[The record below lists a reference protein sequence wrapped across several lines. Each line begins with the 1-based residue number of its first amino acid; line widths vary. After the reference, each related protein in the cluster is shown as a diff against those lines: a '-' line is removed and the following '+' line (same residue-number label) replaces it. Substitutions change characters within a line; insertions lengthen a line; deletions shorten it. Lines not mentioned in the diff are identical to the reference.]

1 MSSSSSSG
9 GTVKVAV
16 VGAGGIARSV
26 HLPSLS
32 EMEDVQ
38 LVAICD
44 LIPERAKEQAEKWGI
59 PKTYTLMRDMFANED
74 IDAVYCLVEPGSMF
88 HVATLAIEHG
98 YHAFLE
104 KPPGITSY
112 QADSLARKA
121 DKTGKNVMV
130 AFNRRFIPVVRK
142 TKEIVK
148 ATTNKVTQVE
158 GCFFKFG
165 DAAFDKGSLPSFV
178 SDTIHSVDLMRYLSD
193 GDEAVKAAMVVNRY
207 DSEVDNAWNGIC
219 VFDNGATGI
228 IKANYR
234 VGGRVHQFQMHG
246 VGVSA
251 FIDLGMGAQIDV
263 KSRILTHTGA
273 ISYSLAA
280 TGAAKEDSILLD
292 GRELAGSDQFFKFYG
307 YYFEDRH
314 FIDCIKSGETPE
326 TCIQD
331 ARKSV
336 HLVEKFLASQF

>member
-1 MSSSSSSG
+1 MSSSSTSG
-9 GTVKVAV
+9 GEVKVAV

-32 EMEDVQ
+32 EMPDVKI
-38 LVAICD
+38 VAICD
-44 LIPERAKEQAEKWGI
+44 LIPERAREQAEKWGI
-59 PKTYTLMRDMFANED
+59 PKTYTLMREMFANED

-88 HVATLAIEHG
+88 HVASLSIEHG
-98 YHAFLE
+98 YHTMME

-121 DKTGKNVMV
+121 DSMGKHVMV

-142 TKEIVK
+142 TKELVKK
-148 ATTNKVTQVE
+148 ATEKVTQVE

-165 DAAFDKGSLPSFV
+165 DAAFDKGSLCSFV

-193 GDEAVKAAMVVNRY
+193 GNEAKKAAMVVNRY
-207 DSEVDNAWNGIC
+207 DSPVDNAWNGIC
-219 VFDNGATGI
+219 VFDNDVTGI

-251 FIDLGMGAQIDV
+251 FIDLGMGAQVDV

-273 ISYSLAA
+273 ISYSLAS
-280 TGAAKEDSILLD
+280 TGAAKEDSIVLD
-292 GRELAGSDQFFKFYG
+292 GRELAGSNEFYKYYG
-307 YYFEDRH
+307 YYYEDRH
-314 FIDCIKSGETPE
+314 FIDCVKSGETPE

-331 ARKSV
+331 ARLSM

>member
-1 MSSSSSSG
+1 MSNSSASG
-9 GTVKVAV
+9 GEVKVAV

-32 EMEDVQ
+32 EMSDVK

-44 LIPERAKEQAEKWGI
+44 LIPERAQEQAAKWGI
-59 PKTYTLMRDMFANED
+59 PKTYTLMRDMFAHED
-74 IDAVYCLVEPGSMF
+74 IDAVFCLVEPGSMF
-88 HVATLAIEHG
+88 HVASLAIEHG
-98 YHAFLE
+98 YYTMME
-104 KPPGITSY
+104 KPPGITAY

-121 DKTGKNVMV
+121 DRSGKHVMV

-142 TKEIVK
+142 TKEMVK
-148 ATTNKVTQVE
+148 AATKKVTQVE
-158 GCFFKFG
+158 GCFFKYG
-165 DAAFDKGSLPSFV
+165 DPAFDKGALCSFM
-178 SDTIHSVDLMRYLSD
+178 SDTIHSVDLIRYLSD
-193 GDEAVKAAMVVNRY
+193 GKEAKKAAMVINSY
-207 DSEVDNAWNGIC
+207 DSPVDDAWNGIC
-219 VFDNGATGI
+219 VFDNDVTGI

-246 VGVSA
+246 IGVSS

-280 TGAAKEDSILLD
+280 TGAAKEDSVVLD
-292 GRELAGSDQFFKFYG
+292 GRELAGSNDFHKFYG
-307 YYFEDRH
+307 YYAEDRH

-331 ARKSV
+331 ARLSV
-336 HLVEKFLASQF
+336 HLVEKFLANQI

>member
-1 MSSSSSSG
+1 MGSSSASG

-26 HLPSLS
+26 HLPSLC
-32 EMEDVQ
+32 EMPDVNV
-38 LVAICD
+38 VAICD
-44 LIPERAKEQAEKWGI
+44 LIPQRAKEQAEKWGI

-88 HVATLAIEHG
+88 HVASLSIEHG
-98 YHAFLE
+98 YHTFIE

-121 DKTGKNVMV
+121 DKAGKHMMV

-142 TKEIVK
+142 TREMVAQRSQI
-148 ATTNKVTQVE
+148 TQVE

-165 DAAFDKGSLPSFV
+165 DAAFDKGSLCSFV
-178 SDTIHSVDLMRYLSD
+178 SDTIHSVDLMRFLS
-193 GDEAVKAAMVVNRY
+193 GGKEARKAAMVINRY

-219 VFDNGATGI
+219 VFDNDVTGI

-246 VGVSA
+246 IGISA
-251 FIDLGMGAQIDV
+251 FIDLGMGSEISV
-263 KSRILTHTGA
+263 NSRILAHSGA
-273 ISYSLAA
+273 ISYSLAS
-280 TGAAKEDSILLD
+280 TGAAKENSLVLD
-292 GRELAGSDQFFKFYG
+292 GRELAGSNDFFKYYG

-314 FIDCIKSGETPE
+314 FIDCVKSGETPE

-331 ARKSV
+331 ARLSV
-336 HLVEKFLASQF
+336 HLVEKFLASAL

>member
-1 MSSSSSSG
+1 MSSNSSG

-26 HLPSLS
+26 HLPSLK

-44 LIPERAKEQAEKWGI
+44 LIPERAKEQAAKWGI
-59 PKTYTLMRDMFANED
+59 PKTYTLMREMFANED
-74 IDAVYCLVEPGSMF
+74 IDAVFCLVEPGSMF

-121 DKTGKNVMV
+121 DASGKTVMV

-142 TKEIVK
+142 TKEMVK
-148 ATTNKVTQVE
+148 SVTDKVTQVE

-178 SDTIHSVDLMRYLSD
+178 SDTIHSVDLMRYLCD
-193 GDEAVKAAMVVNRY
+193 GNEAVKASLVVNRY

-251 FIDLGMGAQIDV
+251 FIDLGMGAQMDV
-263 KSRILTHTGA
+263 SSRILTHSGA

-280 TGAAKEDSILLD
+280 TGAAKEESVILD
-292 GRELAGSDQFFKFYG
+292 GRELAGSNDFHKFYG

-314 FIDCIKSGETPE
+314 FIDCVKSGETPE
-326 TCIQD
+326 TTIQD
-331 ARKSV
+331 ARLSV
-336 HLVEKFLASQF
+336 HLVEKFLANQL